1 MPIVRSVTEVRTA
14 WESRLRAAPTAV
26 LYKHSPTCG
35 LSSMALDE
43 IAAFSTGH
51 PDIPVYLVDVLSQRP
66 LSNEI
71 EATLGI
77 RHESPQAFLFRDGEV
92 RWHGSHRRVQRGT
105 LAEQVA
111 LAESPVP

>member
-1 MPIVRSVTEVRTA
+1 MSIVRSAAEVRSA
-14 WESRLRAAPTAV
+14 WESRLRDTPVAV

-43 IAAFSTGH
+43 VSAFSSDH

-71 EATLGI
+71 ESTLGI
-77 RHESPQAFLFRDGEV
+77 RHESPQAFVLRDGV
-92 RWHGSHRRVQRGT
+92 VAWHGSHRRVQRGT
-105 LAEQVA
+105 LSEQVA
-111 LAESPVP
+111 LAETPEG